1 MSSDELID
9 WSAAAAT
16 ARRLARPGPAVS
28 ARQAAAAVA
37 ELRDRAR
44 LAQSHVREFTG
55 LDVAGPDSPVLV
67 IDRGGWINANL
78 GAVRTLSA
86 PLAEKVRQWREAVE
100 PGGLRSAAESAGAK
114 LTGLEL
120 GTALAYLSQ
129 RVLGQFDPFGPAEPA
144 DRAEGVNGAGP
155 GSADPSS
162 ADPRSADPNGA
173 DPTSADPNSADPHGA
188 EPSGAGRRA
197 PGRLLLVAPNIVQV
211 ERELGLDPGDF
222 RLWVCLH
229 EETHRVQFGA
239 VPWLRDHMLGEIGTL
254 VAELDVEP
262 SAFAE
267 RLRAAVRSAL
277 SPASRNAGV
286 PADRVGDGGGAVP
299 SGAKT
304 SLLDVVRTPEQ
315 RAVFDRLTA
324 VMTLLEGHASYVM
337 DGVGPRV
344 VPSVAEISRE
354 FGRRR
359 ARIRP
364 GPEALLRKVLGIDAK
379 MRQYREG
386 ERFVEAVVGQAGM
399 DGFNRVW
406 TSPNTL
412 PTQAEI
418 GDPGAWIRRV
428 AARRA

>member
-1 MSSDELID
+1 VSTDELID
-9 WSAAAAT
+9 WSAAATT

-28 ARQAAAAVA
+28 VRQAATAVA
-37 ELRDRAR
+37 ELRERAR
-44 LAQSHVREFTG
+44 LAQSHVRDFTG
-55 LDVAGPDSPVLV
+55 LEVTGPDSPVLV

-100 PGGLRSAAESAGAK
+100 SGGLRSAAETVGAK

-129 RVLGQFDPFGPAEPA
+129 RVLGQFDPFGPADPA
-144 DRAEGVNGAGP
+144 AGSGHPSDRGANGHEADGNGAP
-155 GSADPSS
+155 
-162 ADPRSADPNGA
+162 
-173 DPTSADPNSADPHGA
+173 
-188 EPSGAGRRA
+188 RRA

-211 ERELGLDPGDF
+211 ERELGVDPGDF

-239 VPWLRDHMLGEIGTL
+239 VPWLRDHLLGEIGTL

-267 RLRAAVRSAL
+267 RLRAAVRGAL
-277 SPASRNAGV
+277 SPAARNAGV
-286 PADRVGDGGGAVP
+286 PADRVGEGGGAVP
-299 SGAKT
+299 SGVRS

-324 VMTLLEGHASYVM
+324 VMTLLEGHASHVM
-337 DGVGPRV
+337 DGVGPQV

-354 FGRRR
+354 FGKRR

-364 GPEALLRKVLGIDAK
+364 GPETLLRKLLGIDAK
-379 MRQYREG
+379 MRQYRDG
-386 ERFVEAVVGQAGM
+386 ERFVEAVVEQVGM

-412 PTQAEI
+412 PTRAEI
-418 GDPGAWIRRV
+418 GEPGAWIRRV

>member
-1 MSSDELID
+1 MSTDDLID
-9 WSAAAAT
+9 WSAAATT

-28 ARQAAAAVA
+28 PRQAAAAVA
-37 ELRDRAR
+37 ELRERAR
-44 LAQSHVREFTG
+44 LAQGHVRDFTR
-55 LDVAGPDSPVLV
+55 LDVTGPDSPVLV

-129 RVLGQFDPFGPAEPA
+129 RVLGQFDPFGPADPA
-144 DRAEGVNGAGP
+144 GASERVNGH
-155 GSADPSS
+155 
-162 ADPRSADPNGA
+162 GA
-173 DPTSADPNSADPHGA
+173 DDGGDGDTARDS
-188 EPSGAGRRA
+188 EPMNGEESNGHEANGQAAKGTEEGTARRA

-211 ERELGLDPGDF
+211 ERELGVDPGDF

-239 VPWLRDHMLGEIGTL
+239 VPWLRDHLLGEIGTL

-262 SAFAE
+262 SAFAD
-267 RLRAAVRSAL
+267 RLRAALRGAL
-277 SPASRNAGV
+277 SPAARNAGV

-299 SGAKT
+299 SGVRA

-337 DGVGPRV
+337 DGVGPQV

-354 FGRRR
+354 FGKRRSR
-359 ARIRP
+359 VRP
-364 GPEALLRKVLGIDAK
+364 GPEALLRRMLGIDAK

-386 ERFVEAVVGQAGM
+386 ERFVEAVVEQAGM

>member
-9 WSAAAAT
+9 WAAAATT

-28 ARQAAAAVA
+28 ARQAATAVA
-37 ELRDRAR
+37 ELRERAR
-44 LAQSHVREFTG
+44 LAQSHVRDFTG
-55 LDVAGPDSPVLV
+55 LDVTGPDSPVLV

-100 PGGLRSAAESAGAK
+100 SGGLRSAAETAGAK

-129 RVLGQFDPFGPAEPA
+129 RVLGQFDPFGPADPA
-144 DRAEGVNGAGP
+144 GGSDSASDRAANGQEK
-155 GSADPSS
+155 
-162 ADPRSADPNGA
+162 NGQEKNGTA
-173 DPTSADPNSADPHGA
+173 
-188 EPSGAGRRA
+188 RRA

-211 ERELGLDPGDF
+211 ERELGVDPGDF

-239 VPWLRDHMLGEIGTL
+239 VPWLRDHLLGEIGTL

-262 SAFAE
+262 SAFAD
-267 RLRAAVRSAL
+267 RLRAAVRGAL

-286 PADRVGDGGGAVP
+286 PADRVADGGGAVP
-299 SGAKT
+299 SGVKA

-337 DGVGPRV
+337 DGVGPQV

-354 FGRRR
+354 FGKRR
-359 ARIRP
+359 ARVRP
-364 GPEALLRKVLGIDAK
+364 GPETLLRKLLGIDAK

-386 ERFVEAVVGQAGM
+386 ERFVEAVVEQAGM